1 MMIPIF
7 AMLNAFEV
15 VVLLLVVFAII
26 VAGVYLIGKL
36 ITKR

>member
-1 MMIPIF
+1 MMTPIF

-36 ITKR
+36 ISKR